1 MYVII
6 SHKKK
11 KKSSKPLYFVFQENF
26 CHLWICQMVM
36 VNALVKWKSFGIIC
50 ITILSPVDLTNAF
63 GTKEGFDESLYVS
76 LFLFFSSFFF
86 FFFFFFHTR
95 LG

>member
-1 MYVII
+1 
-6 SHKKK
+6 
-11 KKSSKPLYFVFQENF
+11 
-26 CHLWICQMVM
+26 MVM

-76 LFLFFSSFFF
+76 LFLFFSSL
-86 FFFFFFHTR
+86 HCSA
-95 LG
+95 